1 MNEIIARAVALGIS
15 IQQRIHCPKSDTVS
29 INRAMKYLSL
39 LGYKNPKGVLE
50 SYKNEGRIHIHKP
63 NGSKNAKASISICE
77 LNGVLL
83 ENEINNNR
91 K

>member
-15 IQQRIHCPKSDTVS
+15 IQQRIHCPTSDTVS
-29 INRAMKYLSL
+29 INRAMKYLSS
-39 LGYKNPKGVLE
+39 LGYKNPKRVLE
-50 SYKNEGRIHIHKP
+50 SYNSEGKIHIHKP
-63 NGSKNAKASISICE
+63 HGSKNAKSSISICE

-83 ENEINNNR
+83 ENEINKNR